1 MPTMH
6 VLLDDS
12 GHVLGTAE
20 HRAGSGDAPS
30 ATLVARP
37 GQKVVEVNVSDDEA
51 RLDAPALLK
60 ALAARGVSP
69 S

>member
-1 MPTMH
+1 MH

-12 GHVLGTAE
+12 GHILGTAE

-37 GQKVVEVNVSDDEA
+37 GQI
-51 RLDAPALLK
+51 ALLE
-60 ALAARGVSP
+60 ALAARGISP